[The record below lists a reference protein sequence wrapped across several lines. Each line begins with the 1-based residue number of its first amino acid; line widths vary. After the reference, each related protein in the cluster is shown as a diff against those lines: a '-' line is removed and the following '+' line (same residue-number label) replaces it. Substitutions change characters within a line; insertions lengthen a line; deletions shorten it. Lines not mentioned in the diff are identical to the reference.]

1 MNRVVQNPMSL
12 KLQVFKTHNRGWGI
26 RCLNDIPQGT
36 FICIYAGTLHREQTA
51 NEVNVIGNSGCLEK
65 VLPTF
70 NKIVLQQK

>member
-1 MNRVVQNPMSL
+1 MSL

-51 NEVNVIGNSGCLEK
+51 NEVNVIGNTGCLEK
-65 VLPTF
+65 VRPTF
-70 NKIVLQQK
+70 NMIVLQQK